1 MNSFESFFQEV
12 VALFHRL
19 RLATEQLH
27 GGNELTAGR
36 RGVMLSLLNGGP
48 RTVPQLARARPVSRQ
63 HIRTIVTP
71 MVKEGLLEL
80 VDNPNHKR
88 SPLVQLTERG
98 RKSITQMRMKEET
111 LFAALDSHF
120 DVRELHEAADTLRRV
135 REFFDGDWQAAKAM
149 SPKTKARMKQ

>member
-1 MNSFESFFQEV
+1 MNPFESFEQV
-12 VALFHRL
+12 VSLFHRL

-80 VDNPNHKR
+80 VHNPNHKR
-88 SPLVQLTERG
+88 SPLVQLTDE
-98 RKSITQMRMKEET
+98 
-111 LFAALDSHF
+111 
-120 DVRELHEAADTLRRV
+120 
-135 REFFDGDWQAAKAM
+135 AAKAL
-149 SPKTKARMKQ
+149 RRCE

>member
-1 MNSFESFFQEV
+1 MNPFESFCQEV

-27 GGNELTAGR
+27 SGNELTAGR

-71 MVKEGLLEL
+71 DG
-80 VDNPNHKR
+80 
-88 SPLVQLTERG
+88 ERG
-98 RKSITQMRMKEET
+98 
-111 LFAALDSHF
+111 AARTGRQPEPQTIAACSTDRARPQKHYADANERRDALRRFGFTFRRS
-120 DVRELHEAADTLRRV
+120 RLHEAADTLRRV
-135 REFFDGDWQAAKAM
+135 REFFDGDWQAAEAM